1 MDDTLLKIGKELM
14 SWLQMIASQNE
25 KYRNVVLI
33 QNLEFLIESLSV
45 RDDVTVL
52 KRLSMQAIELKSE
65 AERRYIEWMIAYEFS
80 SYTQLADRV
89 KELGKRAT
97 PEEMG
102 LYIRRS
108 IPYLCNASSLFLCSD
123 EVSRAVSKMDKK
135 TAESSVI
142 NLKKRLEKHFNG
154 FTEVSVS
161 SPSLISSSY
170 LFQGLSIIPRLWTL
184 IQGELSRVFALIEN
198 VATLSYQIALMVD
211 EKTIQ
216 GLCALVPV

>member
-1 MDDTLLKIGKELM
+1 M

-108 IPYLCNASSLFLCSD
+108 IPLMIDTLRLILFS
-123 EVSRAVSKMDKK
+123 AGMK
-135 TAESSVI
+135 
-142 NLKKRLEKHFNG
+142 
-154 FTEVSVS
+154 
-161 SPSLISSSY
+161 
-170 LFQGLSIIPRLWTL
+170 
-184 IQGELSRVFALIEN
+184 
-198 VATLSYQIALMVD
+198 
-211 EKTIQ
+211 
-216 GLCALVPV
+216 